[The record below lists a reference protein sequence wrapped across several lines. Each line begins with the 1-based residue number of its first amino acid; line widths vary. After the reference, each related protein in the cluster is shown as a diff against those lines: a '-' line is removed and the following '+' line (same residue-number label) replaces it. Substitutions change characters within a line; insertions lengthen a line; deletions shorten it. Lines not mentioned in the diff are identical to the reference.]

1 MKDLP
6 PYSDLAIRGNQF
18 LVPGS
23 PTVAIA
29 NSPISHQRKLAKKR
43 IWKTGLQKK
52 TMQETP
58 ERFRLKIPC
67 ENIRTHDEYKR
78 KLAVGTDSYF
88 GLIRGCIKK
97 IASTEKLKLIHRT
110 EMRQSARLRL
120 LGYKKF
126 SWKGVRAD
134 ATGQWFRK
142 YAGQAADGILNFC
155 KTHGILKEVKRAVN
169 LAEKCFQ
176 PFVVRLEEYIDPE
189 TDDKQVM
196 IALSVRGKSREEVL
210 AAYHSYTQQSINILP
225 WPKSNLIGLSYDIS

>member
-1 MKDLP
+1 MMTMTK
-6 PYSDLAIRGNQF
+6 INE
-18 LVPGS
+18 GS
-23 PTVAIA
+23 PTVFGLGY
-29 NSPISHQRKLAKKR
+29 QRESILGSRITNCRYCKLANFAPTKIGEEEDMENRPTKE
-43 IWKTGLQKK
+43 

-210 AAYHSYTQQSINILP
+210 AAYHSYAQQSINI
-225 WPKSNLIGLSYDIS
+225 